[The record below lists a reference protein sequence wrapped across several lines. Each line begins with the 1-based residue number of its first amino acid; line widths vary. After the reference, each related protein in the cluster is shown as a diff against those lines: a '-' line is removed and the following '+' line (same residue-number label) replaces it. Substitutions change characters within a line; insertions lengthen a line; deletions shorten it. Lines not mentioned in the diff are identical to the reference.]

1 MSQTLTT
8 HQELAEVVIK
18 ASDDVNQ
25 SRLKKLIR
33 STLDQY
39 EQEAHIPAQQ
49 VHDDSKARHGKHHQ
63 TPGYYLR
70 LYRLRAEMTQAVL
83 ANKTGIR
90 QHHLSEMEN
99 NKRSLGKANAKKL
112 AEVLNCDYR
121 NLM

>member
-1 MSQTLTT
+1 MSQTLTI
-8 HQELAEVVIK
+8 HHDLAVVVIK
-18 ASDDVNQ
+18 AGDDVNQ

-49 VHDDSKARHGKHHQ
+49 VHENSKAKHGENYQ

-70 LYRLRAEMTQAVL
+70 LYRLRADMTQSDL

>member
-1 MSQTLTT
+1 MSQTVTI
-8 HQELAEVVIK
+8 HHELAEVVIK
-18 ASDDVNQ
+18 AGDNVNQ
-25 SRLKKLIR
+25 TRLKKLIR

-39 EQEAHIPAQQ
+39 EQEDRIPAQQ
-49 VHDDSKARHGKHHQ
+49 VHDDAKARHGKHYQ

-70 LYRLRAEMTQAVL
+70 LYRLRADMTQAEL
-83 ANKTGIR
+83 AKKTGIR

-112 AEVLNCDYR
+112 AAELNCDYR